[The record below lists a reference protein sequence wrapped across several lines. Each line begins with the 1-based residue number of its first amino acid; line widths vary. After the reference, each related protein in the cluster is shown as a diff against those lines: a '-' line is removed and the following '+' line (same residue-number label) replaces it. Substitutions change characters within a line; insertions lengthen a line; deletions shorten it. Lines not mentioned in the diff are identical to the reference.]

1 MRNIPTFEEF
11 INESI
16 NEDAKVDSRI
26 DDLAKDPKTHK
37 ALGVSDETK
46 LKYALTQLFR
56 RGYGAAQ
63 TNWGAVNPNIKK
75 LGKTAALSAWGY
87 ARMNAFIQKTKGYET
102 TDSDLADWINGKGD
116 KPKEKS

>member
-1 MRNIPTFEEF
+1 MKHIPTFDEF

-26 DDLAKDPKTHK
+26 KDLAEDPKTHK
-37 ALGVSDETK
+37 ALGISDVDK

-56 RGYGAAQ
+56 RGYGAAV
-63 TNWGAVNPNIKK
+63 TNCGAVNPNIKK
-75 LGKTAALSAWGY
+75 LGRTAALSAWGY

-102 TDSDLADWINGKGD
+102 TDSDIADWLKGKGE